1 MAKSFY
7 SQEEACEKLEMNAAQ
22 LKDLVQNGSLREF
35 RDGGKVTYK
44 ADEVDKIAEATDS
57 IDLAGSS
64 LSGSLGDFDMLSTAE
79 LTLEDTAAN
88 SSAGGESMEI
98 RFADDDD
105 TVTDANAGSKPDS
118 DSGGSGTISLE
129 SGDSSGGTNASSMG
143 SGDLILEPLEESSG
157 SGLSLGDGS
166 GADAVSLDD
175 TTVGES
181 KEDDKEGTVVTS
193 VGVSVFDDDEVE
205 VDADP
210 LAQTVVSSGTGA
222 LGIDGVGSG
231 SGLLDLTRES
241 DDTSL
246 GAELLDEIYPDDA
259 PGGEMGDAT
268 RAGLEAGIG
277 GSDDSGTGF
286 MPTVVEET
294 AAPVGQ
300 PVTMMSYAEFPPDAV
315 STGLTGMMF
324 IAVLTMCIAGLA
336 SAAAVKGVHP
346 AILDTLAQNNWI
358 VGAASAGA
366 ALIAL
371 GIGIMIGKK
380 SR

>member
-7 SQEEACEKLEMNAAQ
+7 NQEEACEKLEMNPAQ

-44 ADEVDKIAEATDS
+44 VDEVDKIAAATDS

-79 LTLEDTAAN
+79 LTLEDTSAN

-98 RFADDDD
+98 KFADDDD
-105 TVTDANAGSKPDS
+105 TVTDANAGSKPDGTV
-118 DSGGSGTISLE
+118 GGSGTLSLDADE
-129 SGDSSGGTNASSMG
+129 SLGGSPAESMG

-166 GADAVSLDD
+166 DSDAISLDD
-175 TTVGES
+175 TTVEPA
-181 KEDDKEGTVVTS
+181 KEDDKDGTVVTS

-205 VDADP
+205 ADADP
-210 LAQTVVSSGTGA
+210 LAQTVVSGGTGA

-268 RAGLEAGIG
+268 RAGLEAGI
-277 GSDDSGTGF
+277 SDSEDSGTGF
-286 MPTVVEET
+286 MPTVAEET
-294 AAPVGQ
+294 AAPAGQ
-300 PVTMMSYAEFPPDAV
+300 PVQIVSYAEYPPDAV

-324 IAVLTMCIAGLA
+324 VGVLTMCIAGLA
-336 SAAAVKGVHP
+336 SAAAVKGVFP

-366 ALIAL
+366 AIIAL

-380 SR
+380 SG

>member
-7 SQEEACEKLEMNAAQ
+7 SQEEACEKLEMNPAQ

-79 LTLEDTAAN
+79 LTLEDT
-88 SSAGGESMEI
+88 SAHSKAGDDSMEI

-105 TVTDANAGSKPDS
+105 TVTDASAK
-118 DSGGSGTISLE
+118 SGPGPSSTGSGTLSLGAEE
-129 SGDSSGGTNASSMG
+129 SLGGASSDKMG
-143 SGDLILEPLEESSG
+143 SGDLILEPLEETGG
-157 SGLSLGDGS
+157 SGLSLGGGS
-166 GADAVSLDD
+166 DADAISLDD
-175 TTVGES
+175 TTVGDS

-205 VDADP
+205 ADADP

-246 GAELLDEIYPDDA
+246 GAELLDEIYPDDG

-268 RAGLEAGIG
+268 RAGLEAGIVD
-277 GSDDSGTGF
+277 SDDSGTGF
-286 MPTVVEET
+286 MPTVVED
-294 AAPVGQ
+294 AAVPAGQ
-300 PVTMMSYAEFPPDAV
+300 PVAVVSYTEYPPDAV

-324 IAVLTMCIAGLA
+324 IGVLTMCLSGLA
-336 SAAAVKGVHP
+336 AAAAVKGVYP

-358 VGAASAGA
+358 VGAASLGT
-366 ALIAL
+366 ALVAL
-371 GIGIMIGKK
+371 GIGFMIGKK
-380 SR
+380 SG

>member
-7 SQEEACEKLEMNAAQ
+7 SQEEACEKLEMNPAQ

-79 LTLEDTAAN
+79 LTLEDT
-88 SSAGGESMEI
+88 SAHSKAGDDSMEI

-105 TVTDANAGSKPDS
+105 TVTDASAK
-118 DSGGSGTISLE
+118 SGPGPSSTGSGTLSLGAE
-129 SGDSSGGTNASSMG
+129 DSLSGTSDKMG
-143 SGDLILEPLEESSG
+143 SGDLVLEPLEESGG

-166 GADAVSLDD
+166 DADAINLDD
-175 TTVGES
+175 TTVGTS

-205 VDADP
+205 ADADP

-268 RAGLEAGIG
+268 RAGLEAGIVD
-277 GSDDSGTGF
+277 SDDSGTGF
-286 MPTVVEET
+286 MPTVVEEPT
-294 AAPVGQ
+294 ASAGQ
-300 PVTMMSYAEFPPDAV
+300 PVAMVSYSEFPPDAV

-324 IAVLTMCIAGLA
+324 IGVLTMCISGLA
-336 SAAAVKGVHP
+336 AAAAVKGVYP

-358 VGAASAGA
+358 VGAGSLGA
-366 ALIAL
+366 AVIAL
-371 GIGIMIGKK
+371 GIGFMIGKK
-380 SR
+380 SS

>member
-7 SQEEACEKLEMNAAQ
+7 SQEEACEKLEMNPAQ

-44 ADEVDKIAEATDS
+44 ADEVDKIADATES
-57 IDLAGSS
+57 LDLSGSS

-88 SSAGGESMEI
+88 SSAGGDSMEI

-105 TVTDANAGSKPDS
+105 TVTDASAGSKPDAT
-118 DSGGSGTISLE
+118 GSGTLSLGAE
-129 SGDSSGGTNASSMG
+129 DSLSGSSPDKMG
-143 SGDLILEPLEESSG
+143 SGDLILEPIEESGG

-166 GADAVSLDD
+166 DADAVSLDD
-175 TTVGES
+175 TTVGTS

-210 LAQTVVSSGTGA
+210 LAQTVVSGGTGA

-246 GAELLDEIYPDDA
+246 GAELLDEIYPEDA

-268 RAGLEAGIG
+268 RAGLEAGIV
-277 GSDDSGTGF
+277 DDDDEGTGF
-286 MPTVVEET
+286 MPTVVEDAT
-294 AAPVGQ
+294 APAGQ
-300 PVTMMSYAEFPPDAV
+300 PVAMVSYSEFPPDAV

-336 SAAAVKGVHP
+336 SAAAVKGVYP
-346 AILDTLAQNNWI
+346 DILDTLAQNNWI
-358 VGAASAGA
+358 VGAASLGA
-366 ALIAL
+366 AVIAL

-380 SR
+380 SG

>member
-7 SQEEACEKLEMNAAQ
+7 SQEEACEKLEMNPAQ

-79 LTLEDTAAN
+79 LTLEDT
-88 SSAGGESMEI
+88 SAHSKAGDDSMEI

-105 TVTDANAGSKPDS
+105 TVTDASAK
-118 DSGGSGTISLE
+118 SGPGPSSTGSGTLSLGAE
-129 SGDSSGGTNASSMG
+129 DSLSGTSDKMG
-143 SGDLILEPLEESSG
+143 SGDLVLEPLEESGG

-166 GADAVSLDD
+166 DADAINLDD
-175 TTVGES
+175 TTVGTS

-205 VDADP
+205 ADADP

-268 RAGLEAGIG
+268 RAGLEAGIAD
-277 GSDDSGTGF
+277 SDDSGTGF
-286 MPTVVEET
+286 MPTVVEEPT
-294 AAPVGQ
+294 ASAGQ
-300 PVTMMSYAEFPPDAV
+300 PVAMVSYSEFPPDAV

-324 IAVLTMCIAGLA
+324 IGVLTMCISGLA
-336 SAAAVKGVHP
+336 AAAAVKGVYP

-358 VGAASAGA
+358 VGAGSLGA
-366 ALIAL
+366 AVIAL
-371 GIGIMIGKK
+371 GIGFMIGKK
-380 SR
+380 SS